1 MKKRYLLIALFSLT
15 LLFMF
20 SACKKDD
27 GVTSVTDIV
36 SDDDIANHIAG
47 IIGDNNTGYGFT
59 HQAEY
64 SASRKAAAAPEVP
77 NKTGFDSVYT
87 ITKTGTYYTYTYKM
101 WLSVTPGLLNVL
113 NVDMY
118 SSGNFE
124 TQKLTSKDTGAS
136 EIKVSSILGS
146 AADYFITA
154 NYKRIGTTFL
164 KRNSNLS
171 FTSTSTMTFDS
182 VLVDKDSL
190 YLKKGK
196 AALVFTYTVAGKTST
211 IDAQVTYLSNKS
223 ATLIFNGKTYTL
235 DLTTATAT
243 KK

>member
-1 MKKRYLLIALFSLT
+1 MKKRFLLIALFSLT
-15 LLFMF
+15 LLFLF
-20 SACKKDD
+20 SACKKNDD
-27 GVTSVTDIV
+27 VVSVTDLV
-36 SDDDIANHIAG
+36 SDDDIANQIAG
-47 IIGDNNTGYGFT
+47 TIGDNRAEYGFT

-64 SASRKAAAAPEVP
+64 SASRKAATAPEVP
-77 NKTGFDSVYT
+77 NKTGFDSVLT
-87 ITKTGTYYTYTYKM
+87 ITKTGTYYTYTYMM
-101 WLSVTPGLLNVL
+101 WLSATPGLLNVL

-124 TQKLTSKDTGAS
+124 TQKLTSKDSGAT

-146 AADYFITA
+146 SADYFITA
-154 NYKRIGTTFL
+154 NYKRIGTTYL

-171 FTSTSTMTFDS
+171 FNSTSTMNFDS

-196 AALVFTYTVAGKTST
+196 ASLVFTYTFAGKTSS
-211 IDAQVTYLSNKS
+211 IDAQVTYLSNTS
-223 ATLIFNGKTYTL
+223 ATLVFNGKTYTL